1 MADEAWIVRKFM
13 SEDLHITPEALGLLR
28 KRADYESASERVLTS
43 LRKMGDKPLVIT
55 EEIITKI
62 LEAEVEGT
70 PTPTP
75 PQRLEPPEVEVREV
89 TPPAKEPTLVKP
101 ELTRLRFRPP
111 AADIESSVEVLQDV
125 TGRSYSEGELK
136 NFVQLFRDRYERL
149 SKLLQKRVDLHDA
162 TPMGS
167 LANYRDGEMVKIIGI
182 VSSKRETRNR
192 NVLLEMED
200 TSGRALVL
208 VHKNRR
214 ELMRKAAEVV
224 LDEVIGIGA
233 TVRVREGGPLLLAN
247 DIIWPDLPAPRQP
260 ARATEPVCAALLSD
274 LHVGSE
280 MFLEDA
286 FMKFLKWLRGEVG
299 NPHQR
304 ELAGMVKY
312 VVIAGDLVD
321 GVGVYPRQEEELLI
335 QDIFK
340 QYDAVTELLA
350 QIPEHITVVMAPGN
364 HDAVRPSEP
373 QPALPR
379 DVAAAL
385 YDLNSVMVGNPAWVS
400 IHGVKFLIYHG
411 RSFDDLIGTIP
422 GPDRKDPIPPMTK
435 LLQKRHLAPIYGER
449 VAVAPEDK
457 DYLVIE
463 DVPDVLHSGHMHVY
477 GCASYRDTLLV
488 NSGTFQEITI
498 YMKSLGVRPTPGI
511 VPVLNLQT
519 GHARVMRFA

>member
-1 MADEAWIVRKFM
+1 MVDEAWIVRKFM
-13 SEDLHITPEALGLLR
+13 NEDLHITPEALSLLH
-28 KRADYESASERVLTS
+28 KRPDCESASERVLMS
-43 LRKMGDKPLVIT
+43 LRKMDDKPLVVT
-55 EEIITKI
+55 EEIVTKI
-62 LEAEVEGT
+62 LEAKPEGI
-70 PTPTP
+70 PSP
-75 PQRLEPPEVEVREV
+75 PQRLEPPKVEFREMA
-89 TPPAKEPTLVKP
+89 PPAKEPLVVKP
-101 ELTRLRFRPP
+101 ELARLKFRPQ
-111 AADIESSVEVLQDV
+111 AADIEPRVEVLQDI

-136 NFVQLFRDRYERL
+136 DFVQLFKDRYERL
-149 SKLLQKRVDLHDA
+149 SKLLQKRVDLHDFA
-162 TPMGS
+162 PMGS
-167 LANYRDGEMVKIIGI
+167 LSNYRDGESVKIIGM
-182 VSSKRETRNR
+182 VTDKRETRSR
-192 NVLLEMED
+192 NILLEMED
-200 TSGRALVL
+200 LSGRAVVL

-214 ELMRKAAEVV
+214 ELVRKAAEVIT
-224 LDEVIGIGA
+224 DEVIGITA
-233 TVRVREGGPLLLAN
+233 TVRIREGTPLLLAN
-247 DIIWPDLPAPRQP
+247 DIIWPDLPTPRQP
-260 ARATEPVCAALLSD
+260 ARAEEPVCAVLLSD

-299 NPHQR
+299 NPQQR

-312 VVIAGDLVD
+312 VIIAGDLVD
-321 GVGVYPRQEEELLI
+321 GVGIYPRQEEELLI
-335 QDIFK
+335 HDIFK

-385 YDLNSVMVGNPAWVS
+385 YDLNSVIVGNPAWLS

-422 GPDRKDPIPPMTK
+422 GLDRRDPIPPMIK
-435 LLQKRHLAPIYGER
+435 LLQKRHLAPMYGER
-449 VAVAPEDK
+449 VAVAPEER

-463 DVPDVLHSGHMHVY
+463 DVPDVLHCGHMHVY

-498 YMKSLGVRPTPGI
+498 YMKSLGVKPTPGI